1 MIINYLGIIPA
12 RSGSK
17 GIKNKNILKIN
28 GKECFRYTL
37 EPVIKSKVDKIFFS
51 TDSTEYLRLYK
62 KYCSHEK
69 DITFNYLR
77 DDSISLDKSTCDEYL
92 NSCIDFLT
100 QKGYI
105 IKNFIILQP
114 SSLFRTSEQINNV
127 IDLHIQNNYT
137 NIKSVSSIIQ
147 TPYYMIY
154 QDNTKVIKNNFKN
167 RQSHKTI
174 YIYNGAYYVYNL
186 HKYNS
191 NEEVF
196 IKYIMGKEEG
206 YDLDD
211 ETDLKIISLL
221 LKDKKNKN

>member
-1 MIINYLGIIPA
+1 MVINYLAIIPA

-17 GIKNKNILKIN
+17 GIINKNILKIN

-37 EPVIKSKVDKIFFS
+37 EPAIKSKIDKIFFS
-51 TDSTEYLRLYK
+51 TDSIEYLTLYK
-62 KYCSHEK
+62 KYFSQEK
-69 DITFNYLR
+69 DVTFNYLR
-77 DDSISLDKSTCDEYL
+77 PNNISKDKSSSNEYID
-92 NSCIDFLT
+92 NCIDFLKN
-100 QKGYI
+100 KGYI

-114 SSLFRTSEQINNV
+114 SSLFRTSEQINSI
-127 IDLHIQNNYT
+127 IDLHKQNNYI
-137 NIKSVSSIIQ
+137 NIKSVSPVIQ

-154 QDNTKVIKNNFKN
+154 ENTKQVIKNNYKN

-186 HKYNS
+186 NKYNS
-191 NEEVF
+191 NEKVF
-196 IKYIMGKEEG
+196 IKYIMKKEEG

-221 LKDKKNKN
+221 LK